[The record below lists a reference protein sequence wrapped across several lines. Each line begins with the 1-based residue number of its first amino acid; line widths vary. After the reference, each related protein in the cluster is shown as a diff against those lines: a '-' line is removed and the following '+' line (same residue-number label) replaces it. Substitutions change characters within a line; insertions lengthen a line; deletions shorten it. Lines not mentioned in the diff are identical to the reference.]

1 MIHPD
6 KRRPE
11 RRRNGLPR
19 APVGL
24 SSAAKRLW
32 RGLVQEYALD
42 DVAAL
47 AILTAGLEAY
57 DRAASA
63 KVLLDRDGP
72 TVTDRW
78 DQQKAHPAASV
89 ERDSRA
95 AWMAALKQL
104 NLDIE
109 PLRDGPGRP
118 GGGY

>member
-1 MIHPD
+1 MRKPA
-6 KRRPE
+6 RN
-11 RRRNGLPR
+11 NGLPKPPK
-19 APVGL
+19 AL
-24 SSAAKRLW
+24 SVAAKRLW
-32 RGLVQEYALD
+32 RGLVEEYGLD
-42 DVAAL
+42 DVAAM

-72 TVTDRW
+72 TVTDKW
-78 DQQKAHPAASV
+78 GQQKLHPAASV

-118 GGGY
+118 GGR